1 MKFINYLL
9 ILILIF
15 LIFTYYFFNEPFFV
29 KNREFPNIPEQ
40 VLNRSE
46 DEDLSTPKKEKLEDL
61 VSILQEYIKK
71 GSDTANQIPAWSLK
85 VNSYTSYE
93 ECLEDFKVLKED
105 DFKVYIRQENIDEE
119 IFFELL
125 IGPNIDKTR
134 LKEIQDQVKLVL
146 NINGNIVPYKN

>member
-46 DEDLSTPKKEKLEDL
+46 DEDLSTPD
-61 VSILQEYIKK
+61 
-71 GSDTANQIPAWSLK
+71 QIPAWSLK
-85 VNSYTSYE
+85 VNSYPSYE

-105 DFKVYIRQENIDEE
+105 GFKVYIRQEYIDEE

-146 NINGNIVPYKN
+146 NMNGNIVPYKN

>member
-15 LIFTYYFFNEPFFV
+15 LIFTYYFFNEPFFA
-29 KNREFPNIPEQ
+29 KDREFPNIPEQ
-40 VLNRSE
+40 VLNSSE

-71 GSDTANQIPAWSLK
+71 GFDTADQIPAWSLK
-85 VNSYTSYE
+85 VNSYPSYE

-105 DFKVYIRQENIDEE
+105 GFN
-119 IFFELL
+119 
-125 IGPNIDKTR
+125 KTR

-146 NINGNIVPYKN
+146 NMNGNIVPYKN